1 METLKISNLLLTLLL
16 FHQSLQIVNVP
27 GKDRNPEHPNKEP
40 WFGKITTDIPSTSN
54 QPIHYNTK
62 QPTTMKK
69 QPIYYYYTKQPNY
82 YTKQPTTSTKTTTA
96 IVKTTLKKQPIYYYT
111 KHPTSVTTTTTSI
124 VCDYKCNER
133 NKGCNVTYVGPPR
146 DGALIGS
153 CFSKKFGGKCS
164 GTPPECQN
172 CNQVLNC
179 ESEDEDIWTFLLPE
193 AFHRGNKHFSLKIQ
207 NRRRKTKKDKEGR
220 KEGSSHSNEHS
231 LLKDPKRRRIKN
243 MDNVHS
249 AQ

>member
-1 METLKISNLLLTLLL
+1 M
-16 FHQSLQIVNVP
+16 
-27 GKDRNPEHPNKEP
+27 
-40 WFGKITTDIPSTSN
+40 
-54 QPIHYNTK
+54 
-62 QPTTMKK
+62 
-69 QPIYYYYTKQPNY
+69 
-82 YTKQPTTSTKTTTA
+82 
-96 IVKTTLKKQPIYYYT
+96 
-111 KHPTSVTTTTTSI
+111 
-124 VCDYKCNER
+124 
-133 NKGCNVTYVGPPR
+133 
-146 DGALIGS
+146 GS

-193 AFHRGNKHFSLKIQ
+193 AFHRGNKHSSLKIQ

-231 LLKDPKRRRIKN
+231 LLKDPKRRRNMN